1 MAKVYLI
8 CGKIG
13 CGKSTYAKKLMKKH
27 NAVLLSIDEIM
38 LALFGQDAGE
48 NHDVYSKRL
57 QAYLYHQSLEL
68 VASGISV
75 ILDFGFW
82 TNQERA
88 NARRFFQSNNIPVE
102 WHYLH
107 ISQAEWERRLAKR
120 NAEVAKNESKAYFV
134 DEGLKKKCE
143 ALFEAPQRE
152 EIHVWIEA

>member
-38 LALFGQDAGE
+38 LAIFDQDAGE
-48 NHDVYSKRL
+48 NHDFYRKRL
-57 QAYLYHQSLEL
+57 LEYLYHKSLEL

-82 TNQERA
+82 TYQERA
-88 NARRFFQSNNIPVE
+88 NTRKFFQSKNIPVE
-102 WHYLH
+102 FHYLN
-107 ISQAEWERRLAKR
+107 ISHDEWEKRLAKR
-120 NAEVAKNESKAYFV
+120 NAEVSKNESKAYLV

-143 ALFEAPQRE
+143 ELFEEPQRE
-152 EIHVWIEA
+152 EIYIWVEE